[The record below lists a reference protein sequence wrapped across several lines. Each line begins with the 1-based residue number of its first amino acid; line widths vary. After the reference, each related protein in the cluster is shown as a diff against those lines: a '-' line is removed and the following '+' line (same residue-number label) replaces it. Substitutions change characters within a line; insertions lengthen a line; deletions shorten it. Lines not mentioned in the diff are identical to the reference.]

1 MNLIFLLHLFF
12 PLVNSK
18 VKHLGQ
24 YRIIYLREEGMAGA
38 KAFLNSYRPDGKESH
53 FLKKGRRRQVS
64 LVVSNGKKKVVKVHS
79 KKRGL
84 SRRVLR
90 LLLPSKAFIGYCSAQ
105 RLFSLGF
112 PVPKHL
118 MAIEKRWFPGG
129 RESVLVTEYL
139 DGAEKVSKLFPM
151 IDKHERRVFLKDLA
165 QFARDLH
172 STCFCHADFWAKNI
186 LVKGKDRHFYVLDLD
201 EGYFSCKLLPLRA
214 PVNLAQLLLSL
225 NMVSPLS
232 TEEVRHFFTSYGA
245 NKKIIE
251 RTIKAYN
258 RKYGYKNK
266 KKWLF
271 PGLMALSQIE

>member
-1 MNLIFLLHLFF
+1 MNPIFLLPHLFFLIPHLSF
-12 PLVNSK
+12 PLVNSR

-24 YRIIYLREEGMAGA
+24 YRIICLREEEMAEA

-64 LVVSNGKKKVVKVHS
+64 CIVSNEGKKVIKVHS
-79 KKRGL
+79 QKKGRF
-84 SRRVLR
+84 RILR
-90 LLLPSKAFIGYCSAQ
+90 FLLPSKALIGYCLAQ
-105 RLFSLGF
+105 RLLSLGF
-112 PVPKHL
+112 PVPRHL

-129 RESVLVTEYL
+129 RESILVTEYL
-139 DGAEKVSKLFPM
+139 DGTEKVSKIFPT
-151 IDKHERRVFLKDLA
+151 IDTHERKAFLKDLA
-165 QFARDLH
+165 QFTRDLH
-172 STCFCHADFWAKNI
+172 FTCFCHADLWAKNI
-186 LVKGKDRHFYVLDLD
+186 LVKGKHFYLLDLD
-201 EGYFSCKLLPLRA
+201 GGYFSCKLLPSRA
-214 PVNLAQLLLSL
+214 PVSLAQLLLSL

-271 PGLMALSQIE
+271 PGLSG